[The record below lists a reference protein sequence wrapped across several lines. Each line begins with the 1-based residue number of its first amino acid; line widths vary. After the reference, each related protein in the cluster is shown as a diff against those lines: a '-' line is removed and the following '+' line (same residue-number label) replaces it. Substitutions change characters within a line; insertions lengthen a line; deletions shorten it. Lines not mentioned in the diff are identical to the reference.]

1 MRIVLAAQ
9 DKASAAMDKIRQSGN
24 GLAAGLVESQKALR
38 DLDKAQRLVVT
49 RNKLQADMG
58 KTTAAMSENRK
69 AVQMLGK
76 EIAAAGVP
84 TRKQAQEMARLTA
97 QGDKL
102 RQSQDKAGTKLQEL
116 NNKLRQHG
124 ITARTSAGAQAE
136 LNRRHDEASRAAD
149 KQRAALERLND
160 AEKRYA
166 KAKDAAGRLNSA
178 AMKSTAA
185 GVAVTGGV
193 GLTVRAAISEE
204 DAMLGIVKQV
214 GDLKNADN
222 SINHAN
228 VAKMRAEIQ
237 QLAAELPMTTVEI
250 MQMVAAGAR
259 MDTPR
264 EELAA
269 YVRTAAQAAT
279 AFDAANP
286 EELAE
291 NLGRIQK
298 NFKLSAEQGRELAD
312 VINYLDDNAISKGQ
326 DIISYMN
333 RVSGSMG
340 LANISD
346 KNVAALGSTLLTA
359 GADESTASGAVSA
372 LFTRLSTAPDMKPV
386 RQALK
391 DIGMDANAVQK
402 GMVEDAQTTVMTI
415 IEAVKKMPKEEQAG
429 LLKGLAGGEYNKVF
443 AGLISNTEEWRRQIE
458 LANSEEAIGSMGREF
473 ETRMQ
478 AQSSKLQL
486 FKNSLFNA
494 SAGLGRSLF
503 DEIGGLVEKG
513 TALINMF
520 TAWQN
525 ANPKAAAALMKTI
538 AVIGMAA
545 VGLGALAAAAATV
558 IVPMAAM
565 NLMWVQSAAFAARA
579 VSMLGVVKSAVLG
592 LGKAFLVAGRFLLA
606 NPMLAVIAALAVAA
620 WLVYKNWDKVKAM
633 LATGWDKISAAAASV
648 WQSIKDGAA
657 AAWDGLVGG
666 LKSGLRWIDGLFAD
680 NPLLTFLMPII
691 GIPRLIIANWSGI
704 SAFFGGLWDGV
715 KAAAGWAADG
725 IAAAWAYVKVAL
737 VAAWQPVG
745 AFFGALWE
753 GVKAIAA
760 AAWAG
765 IKAAASAAWQA
776 LVWSI
781 KNLTPLGYIIRH
793 WDTITAWLGGL
804 VGRLKQ
810 IGSNIIGGLVEG
822 IRSGFGALKSLWGQ
836 INSYLPSFMSKKMDI
851 HSPSRVM
858 RKMGGFIMSGLT
870 LGIDNGRAALGKAY
884 EKAVGIFGGGDGL
897 LRQSVNALLPQ
908 GSNDSGLSFALAGAI
923 PVREAMPAAM
933 PSPVAAAAAPAGGN
947 TYYITVNVPAGSSG
961 EGIGRAVAA
970 ELDRREAAAARRR
983 RGRLQDKD

>member
-76 EIAAAGVP
+76 EIAAAGAP
-84 TRKQAQEMARLTA
+84 TRKQAQEMARLAA

-102 RQSQDKAGTKLQEL
+102 RQSQDKAGAKLQEL
-116 NNKLRQHG
+116 NNNLRQHG
-124 ITARTSAGAQAE
+124 ITARTSAAAQAE

-178 AMKSTAA
+178 AVKSTAA
-185 GVAVTGGV
+185 GVAITGGV

-359 GADESTASGAVSA
+359 GADESTASGAVSS
-372 LFTRLSTAPDMKPV
+372 LFTRLSTAPDMTPV

-391 DIGMDANAVQK
+391 DIGMDAEAVQK

-513 TALINMF
+513 TAMLNMF

-545 VGLGALAAAAATV
+545 VGLGALAAAAAAV

-565 NLMWVQSAAFAARA
+565 NLMWVQAAAGIARA
-579 VSMLGVVKSAVLG
+579 VSAMSMIGKGIMLVGRLLLMNPIGIGITIAVG
-592 LGKAFLVAGRFLLA
+592 AIVLLY
-606 NPMLAVIAALAVAA
+606 MH
-620 WLVYKNWDKVKAM
+620 WDKVKNA
-633 LATGWDKISAAAASV
+633 LITGWE
-648 WQSIKDGAA
+648 WIKM
-657 AAWDGLVGG
+657 VF
-666 LKSGLRWIDGLFAD
+666 RD
-680 NPLLTFLMPII
+680 NPLLTAFTGPIGAI
-691 GIPRLIIANWSGI
+691 VGLIANFDRLKKAASEAW
-704 SAFFGGLWDGV
+704 SAFKRFTGIGGGSLPNVPAVSNGKGYSGGGYTGPGGVNEFAGPAHKGEVIFSQRDVKRFGGWRMVERLRRGGM
-715 KAAAGWAADG
+715 KM
-725 IAAAWAYVKVAL
+725 L
-737 VAAWQPVG
+737 
-745 AFFGALWE
+745 
-753 GVKAIAA
+753 
-760 AAWAG
+760 
-765 IKAAASAAWQA
+765 ASAAQY
-776 LVWSI
+776 
-781 KNLTPLGYIIRH
+781 LTP
-793 WDTITAWLGGL
+793 
-804 VGRLKQ
+804 Q
-810 IGSNIIGGLVEG
+810 
-822 IRSGFGALKSLWGQ
+822 
-836 INSYLPSFMSKKMDI
+836 
-851 HSPSRVM
+851 
-858 RKMGGFIMSGLT
+858 
-870 LGIDNGRAALGKAY
+870 
-884 EKAVGIFGGGDGL
+884 AVAE
-897 LRQSVNALLPQ
+897 QP
-908 GSNDSGLSFALAGAI
+908 FALAGAI
-923 PVREAMPAAM
+923 PVRAAM
-933 PSPVAAAAAPAGGN
+933 SAAAPAAAAPAGGN